1 MKNCVT
7 FCLLELVFSTVTLAL
22 HGLLAL
28 DAPLHSAQSE
38 DKEAGIFPWWDEAME
53 EKDGKVRRPGRTE
66 GADWVGAYYSR
77 NQDLSVPEL
86 GRSPALP
93 SPNDVIKDAHPFSSS
108 SSLPQRTNRPPRTWA
123 LGTRRNSWHQ
133 WCSQSPETLVLA
145 IGYTLPL
152 LPENIPRGGVA
163 PLSALRI
170 RRSSASSTCICFT
183 GRVLSN
189 TGTDGRS
196 SGKEAWLP
204 NAAPSPLSRT
214 YEMCLW
220 VVLDSVFP

>member
-1 MKNCVT
+1 MK
-7 FCLLELVFSTVTLAL
+7 
-22 HGLLAL
+22 
-28 DAPLHSAQSE
+28 Q
-38 DKEAGIFPWWDEAME
+38 ME
-53 EKDGKVRRPGRTE
+53 EEDGKVRWPGRTE
-66 GADWVGAYYSR
+66 GTDWVEAYYSR

-93 SPNDVIKDAHPFSSS
+93 SPNDVIKGAHPFSPS

-133 WCSQSPETLVLA
+133 WCSQSPETPVLA
-145 IGYTLPL
+145 MGYTLPF
-152 LPENIPRGGVA
+152 LPESIPRGGGA

-170 RRSSASSTCICFT
+170 SRSSASNTCICFT

-196 SGKEAWLP
+196 SGKEARLP
-204 NAAPSPLSRT
+204 DAAPSPLSRT

-220 VVLDSVFP
+220 VVLDSVFPSAGKEVSF